1 MRLGMEPQQKQ
12 RMAKKSFLKLI
23 TYFSAGLVL
32 LALAVNSLVI
42 GELLTYPILTTPQ
55 AVGQAVVAAAGLM
68 LPVGLLVRYEL
79 PFMRRIQDRL
89 ELFKA
94 LLLGMSHVEKIY
106 ISVLAGVSEE
116 LLFRGCLQPLV
127 GIAVASVI
135 FGALHAFTFSYFLLA
150 TAIGVYL
157 GVLLQ
162 WSGNLF
168 VPMAVHALYDIFAL
182 NLMIW
187 VYRKKGDADG
197 ETQEPRVSAWP
208 PG

>member
-1 MRLGMEPQQKQ
+1 M
-12 RMAKKSFLKLI
+12 
-23 TYFSAGLVL
+23 L

-42 GELLTYPILTTPQ
+42 GKPLTYPVLATPQ
-55 AVGQAVVAAAGLM
+55 ALGQAVVAAAGLM
-68 LPVGLLVRYEL
+68 LLVGLLVRYEL
-79 PFMRRIQDRL
+79 PFMRRIQDKL
-89 ELFKA
+89 ELFKT
-94 LLLGMSHVEKIY
+94 LLLEMSHAEKIY

-150 TAIGVYL
+150 TTIGAYL

-182 NLMIW
+182 NQMAWI
-187 VYRKKGDADG
+187 YRKKA
-197 ETQEPRVSAWP
+197 
-208 PG
+208 